1 VAKPVLKKRTAPGRS
16 TPRVTEDEGPHQ
28 PSRKSAAHNEGPST
42 KPSTQAVLSLLDG
55 ELYVSAQLSET
66 SPVAQFAGVTIGPVT
81 LAYKIGGVQMEK
93 LMGVEWPDDMDDEVE
108 LTEEQAEVYDRVFA
122 AVQNPLRVLEAV
134 VSTDR
139 TSVERAVRQHNQ
151 REEEQKEQKAQ
162 AKKPTGKKVK
172 PRIGRK

>member
-66 SPVAQFAGVTIGPVT
+66 SPVAQFAGV
-81 LAYKIGGVQMEK
+81 QMEK

-151 REEEQKEQKAQ
+151 REEEQKEQKAK